1 MEFDRILERV
11 AEPGLTNEHR
21 AHLCLTTTMC
31 TLRGSH
37 LFIALL
43 FKGLSMAQTQPCAD
57 ALLFASDTQAP
68 MWVETLWRK
77 PNGNVEATA
86 ALFTE
91 LEARAPKDLFILGD
105 VVNLSCKEK
114 RWTKMDVYLQRLR
127 ERGGRVH
134 ALLGNHEV
142 MGNAEAGERGFQ
154 SRFSDHVRTGYV
166 VLKDSIAVVL
176 LNSNFKSLGKA
187 DRSIQ
192 QAWYGSTLAALDT
205 MPEVRTILVCC
216 HHSPYS
222 DSKVVGS
229 NADVQ
234 NDFVQPF
241 LRATK
246 TSLFISGH
254 AHIFQHFKLSGKHFF
269 VIGGGGG
276 LHHPLS
282 RKKVELENVDPDYT
296 PLFHYLSLALCGD
309 HLHLQSLK
317 LREDMSA
324 FEVGREYYLGLP
336 KGR

>member
-1 MEFDRILERV
+1 MFTR
-11 AEPGLTNEHR
+11 
-21 AHLCLTTTMC
+21 
-31 TLRGSH
+31 RGSY
-37 LFIALL
+37 LLGALL
-43 FKGLSMAQTQPCAD
+43 FQGLSMAQTQPCAN

-91 LEARAPKDLFILGD
+91 LEDRAPKALFILGD

-154 SRFSDHVRTGYV
+154 RRFPDHVRSGYV

-187 DRSIQ
+187 DRSLQ

-222 DSKVVGS
+222 DRKVVGS

-234 NDFVQPF
+234 RDFVQPF
-241 LRATK
+241 LTAAK
-246 TSLFISGH
+246 TSLFLSGH
-254 AHIFQHFKLSGKHFF
+254 AHIFQHFKLTGRHFF

-282 RKKVELENVDPDYT
+282 RKKVALENVDPDYA
-296 PLFHYLSLALCGD
+296 PLFHYLSLSLCGD
-309 HLHLQSLK
+309 HLRVQSFKLK
-317 LREDMSA
+317 DDKSA
-324 FEVGREYYLGLP
+324 FEMGREFDVELP
-336 KGR
+336 GGR